1 MAGKI
6 PETVIDDI
14 RSQTNI
20 VDVIGQY
27 VQLKKQ
33 GKNLFGVC
41 PFHDEKTPSFS
52 VNEEKQIFHCFS
64 CGRGGNVFKFLME
77 LEQLSFPEAV
87 AKVADFVGADLAVT
101 FRPSQATQES
111 SEVVQLKQLYEQA
124 NTLFKH
130 VLTSTVAGQPALD
143 YLHERGLS
151 DQLMATFDIGFL
163 PDQADLLLTF
173 FQNRNIDY
181 QTLRQSGLFVE
192 TQTGKLHDRFAGR
205 VMFPIRNAQG
215 AVVAFSGRV
224 LQATPDQP
232 KYLNSPETPI
242 FNKRKI
248 LFNYDLAKA
257 TIHQEKRVYL
267 FEGFM
272 DVIAAYSAG
281 IQNGVASMGTSLTS
295 EQLNLLSQQAHELV
309 VCYDGD
315 QPGIEA
321 MKRAIGMLQQH
332 SQLELSVVVLPSGAD
347 PDEYVRQFGA
357 EQFRTTLENSVETPT
372 AFELRYL
379 KQGLNLANEKDQLDY
394 VQQALDVVAKIDS
407 PLAIEVY
414 LKQIETASG
423 ITIDTLKRQLQT
435 VRVKRATQQPL
446 VAQNEFGPEPGAPI
460 PMAPPE
466 AAPLI
471 VNRGDLPNA
480 QQVKRLTK
488 IEHAEQE
495 ILHMLMHHEDV
506 RLQLENNADFSF
518 VHTPY
523 QLIYELW
530 RGFIDEGHPADI
542 GHFTSYVPDDLQS
555 LVVQIDLLSLP
566 EEANQEALNDCLF
579 VIGQHSLAEQLKATK
594 IALNEAKKLGNHS
607 EEQRLTIEAIRL
619 ISAMK

>member
-1 MAGKI
+1 MASKI
-6 PETVIDDI
+6 PEEVLDDI
-14 RSQTNI
+14 RRQTNI
-20 VDVIGQY
+20 VDVVGQY
-27 VQLKKQ
+27 VQLKKA
-33 GKNLFGVC
+33 GKNLFGTC

-77 LEQLSFPEAV
+77 MEQLSFPEAV
-87 AKVADFVGADLAVT
+87 AKVADFVGADLAST
-101 FRPSQATQES
+101 FRPVQGSRES
-111 SEVVQLKQLYEQA
+111 SEVVALKQLYEEA
-124 NTLFKH
+124 SKLFKH

-143 YLHERGLS
+143 YLHQRDLTDSLIE
-151 DQLMATFDIGFL
+151 TFDIGFL
-163 PDQADLLLTF
+163 PNQGDLLLTF
-173 FQNRNIDY
+173 FQNREIDY

-192 TQTGKLHDRFAGR
+192 TQTGKLHDRFSGR

-215 AVVAFSGRV
+215 AVIAFSGRV

-242 FNKRKI
+242 FNKRKV
-248 LFNYDLAKA
+248 LFNFDLAKA
-257 TIHQEKRVYL
+257 TIHQDKRVYL

-295 EQLNLLSQQAHELV
+295 EQLSLLTHQAQELV

-321 MKRAIGMLQQH
+321 MKRAIGLLGQH
-332 SQLELSVVVLPSGAD
+332 STLELGVVVLPSGAD

-357 EQFRTTLENSVETPT
+357 EQFRETLQKGVETPT

-379 KQGLNLANEKDQLDY
+379 KQGLNLTNEKDQLDY
-394 VQQALDVVAKIDS
+394 VQQALAVVAQIDS
-407 PLAIEVY
+407 PLEIEVY
-414 LKQIETASG
+414 LKQIEETSG

-435 VRVKRATQQPL
+435 VRVKNVTSQPL
-446 VAQNEFGPEPGAPI
+446 QQSVQRGGPDSYDEP
-460 PMAPPE
+460 PMLVDE
-466 AAPLI
+466 ATMP
-471 VNRGDLPNA
+471 VNRGNA
-480 QQVKRLTK
+480 PQQRQVKRLSK

-495 ILHMLMHHEDV
+495 ILHMLMRHEDV

-530 RGFIDEGHPADI
+530 RAYLDEGHVADI
-542 GHFTSYVPDDLQS
+542 AGFTTYIPDDLQS
-555 LVVQIDLLSLP
+555 LVIQIDLLALP
-566 EEANQEALNDCLF
+566 EEANQEALNDCLY
-579 VIGQHSLAEQLKATK
+579 VIGQNSVQEQLKMAK
-594 IALNEAKKLGNHS
+594 IALSEARKLGNQD
-607 EEQRLTIEAIRL
+607 EEFRLTLEVIRL
-619 ISAMK
+619 IGKMQ